1 MKADQAEVPLLTSFS
16 ACSIPFRKSTFRE
29 YSLSTS
35 EAGLLEGEKR
45 KRKAYCA
52 QLSGGS

>member
-1 MKADQAEVPLLTSFS
+1 MKVDQAEGPLLTSFS

-52 QLSGGS
+52 QLRGGS